1 MASKRL
7 NRSQA
12 IKKLALTATK
22 IEPTKKTHTTHK
34 KSTMA
39 ILILSQSC
47 DLELGSQTLKM
58 KSCPLNEFILHGF
71 GSVLGCAVEIH
82 I

>member
-22 IEPTKKTHTTHK
+22 IEPTKKNPHNTQK
-34 KSTMA
+34 KHHGHPD
-39 ILILSQSC
+39 LSQSC

>member
-12 IKKLALTATK
+12 IKKLALTATEN
-22 IEPTKKTHTTHK
+22 EPTKKPTQHTK
-34 KSTMA
+34 KHQGHPD
-39 ILILSQSC
+39 LSQSC

-71 GSVLGCAVEIH
+71 GSVLGCTVEIH